1 MQTTVDTA
9 DLVGGSRC
17 RSLSSAASS
26 CTTSLPDDDAATE
39 NSNRGNDDN
48 HELDQPLESLLH
60 SISETCSPLQ
70 RLSHTS
76 SLLGLPPESVVWAHG
91 VNTPSQLHHALRDG
105 TNFIEADVCWNTA
118 SAVPVMR
125 HSSYSSRPLSEEFA
139 FTDFV
144 HTFITCNFKVLGL
157 KLDFKSGASILPC
170 MHVLRDCQF
179 HLPVWLNA
187 DICKGPGGLEP
198 SVAPNEVFET
208 VHMDFMKSLD
218 ITLSIGWTTFFPFF
232 STSKYTASHVAE
244 LRREIDANYIPC
256 HVAITFPVRASFAR
270 ASWSELLKLLD
281 PTWRPKTSLTMWT
294 AVEGVPQADL
304 DWLREESKRCGVT
317 VFFDVDKGSKAAWWS
332 RKRVAFYVGAS
343 GSSK

>member
-304 DWLREESKRCGVT
+304 DWRQDLSLRK
-317 VFFDVDKGSKAAWWS
+317 
-332 RKRVAFYVGAS
+332 S
-343 GSSK
+343 GLHP